1 MPGRVLFFN
10 KTRDFRALQPL
21 ATALWGTLHILCMD
35 SSLPNWVKG
44 NLKVFRNIFMGSK
57 GGPGHSYCRKLLKKT
72 KCTQGPWV
80 LGGWGSGH
88 RQLSSGVDPEVTEVK
103 RNRL

>member
-44 NLKVFRNIFMGSK
+44 NLKAFRNIFMGSK

-72 KCTQGPWV
+72 KCTQGPLV
-80 LGGWGSGH
+80 KSGLLKILDFPDLDF
-88 RQLSSGVDPEVTEVK
+88 RISVGY
-103 RNRL
+103 